1 MKYFAQFIFKY
12 IILLPLCHSDAP
24 LSPVL
29 LPPSADTSMPVTVP
43 VLVPAI
49 VDPIKPLPGQ
59 SHTPAAEDERL
70 ADLLSRLQLDDDS
83 QLLGHVM
90 RDFGTVKDRYC
101 KMLTVGVNSSFQY
114 WKNGFSVLRLFETFT
129 HESVYSAVYC

>member
-1 MKYFAQFIFKY
+1 M
-12 IILLPLCHSDAP
+12 LLSLYHSDAP

-49 VDPIKPLPGQ
+49 VEPVKPEAGQ
-59 SHTPAAEDERL
+59 SGEPSAEDVRL

-83 QLLGHVM
+83 QLLGQVM
-90 RDFGTVKDRYC
+90 ENFGTVKVRYC
-101 KMLTVGVNSSFQY
+101 KMLTVGIC
-114 WKNGFSVLRLFETFT
+114 LT
-129 HESVYSAVYC
+129 H

>member
-1 MKYFAQFIFKY
+1 MTGFPIR
-12 IILLPLCHSDAP
+12 LLSFTDSDAP

-49 VDPIKPLPGQ
+49 VDLVRPQPGQ
-59 SHTPAAEDERL
+59 SQEPAVEDERL

-83 QLLGHVM
+83 QLLGHVI
-90 RDFGTVKDRYC
+90 RDFGTVKDRCC
-101 KMLTVGVNSSFQY
+101 KMLTVSDFMI
-114 WKNGFSVLRLFETFT
+114 LE
-129 HESVYSAVYC
+129 